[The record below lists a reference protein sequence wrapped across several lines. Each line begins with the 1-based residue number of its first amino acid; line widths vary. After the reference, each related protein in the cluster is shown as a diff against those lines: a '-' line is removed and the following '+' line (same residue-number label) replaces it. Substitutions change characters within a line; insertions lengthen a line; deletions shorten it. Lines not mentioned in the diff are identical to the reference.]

1 LTSSQPLLIVSGL
14 TVRKGKV
21 NLLDNVSFTSRRGE
35 MMGVFGPSGA
45 GKSTLLHAIAGVPDP
60 TFEIFGQIML
70 NGRDVTFESAETR
83 SLQGMAIVLQGLH
96 LFPDMSVL
104 ENVCYP
110 LKHRNCTHGEA
121 SARGNEILTLLHIE
135 DLAQRSVRQL
145 SGGQQQR
152 VALARAIIYNPCL
165 LLLDEPFKGLEQ
177 ELREQLLAD
186 ICMQVRRDIGVLL
199 VTHEKRELRL
209 AADSLI
215 EIRDGRLVRAEAR
228 RDDEDHG
235 GFETTADAVLL
246 PSVDGDPG
254 LVRAY
259 LIGISTNGNVWRR
272 DLQGRRLIKAQVL
285 DRRRSEPL
293 RSALLLKYESG
304 QAGWIEVPST
314 DATAACPGEWINIEY
329 TLSSEREKRHV

>member
-1 LTSSQPLLIVSGL
+1 LTSSQPLLAVYGL
-14 TVRKGKV
+14 TVSKGKTK
-21 NLLDNVSFTSRRGE
+21 LLDNVSFTSRRGE
-35 MMGVFGPSGA
+35 LMGVFGPSGA

-60 TFEIFGQIML
+60 SYEIAGQIML

-83 SLQGMAIVLQGLH
+83 SLLGMAIVLQGLH
-96 LFPDMSVL
+96 LFPDMTVL
-104 ENVCYP
+104 ENVRYP
-110 LKHRNCTHGEA
+110 LKHRKCAPEV
-121 SARGNEILTLLHIE
+121 ARTKANEILNLLRIE
-135 DLAQRSVRQL
+135 ELAQRSVNQL

-152 VALARAIIYNPCL
+152 VALARAIIYDPCL

-215 EIRDGRLVRAEAR
+215 EIREGRLVRSEER
-228 RDDEDHG
+228 RHDKDHG

-246 PSVDGDPG
+246 PSTSGDAAF
-254 LVRAY
+254 VRAHV
-259 LIGISTNGNVWRR
+259 IGISTNGNALVRHSEGVR
-272 DLQGRRLIKAQVL
+272 MIKAQVL

-293 RSALLLKYESG
+293 RSALLLRYESG
-304 QAGWIEVPST
+304 QAGWVEVSSA
-314 DATAACPGEWINIEY
+314 DATEACPGEWISIEY
-329 TLSSEREKRHV
+329 TLSSTQEKRHV

>member
-1 LTSSQPLLIVSGL
+1 
-14 TVRKGKV
+14 
-21 NLLDNVSFTSRRGE
+21 
-35 MMGVFGPSGA
+35 MGVFGPSGA

-60 TFEIFGQIML
+60 TLEISGQIML
-70 NGRDVTFESAETR
+70 NGRDVTFESAEAR

-104 ENVCYP
+104 ENVSYP
-110 LKHRNCTHGEA
+110 LKHRKCTHGE
-121 SARGNEILTLLHIE
+121 SRARANEILTLLHIE
-135 DLAQRSVRQL
+135 ELAQRDIRQL

-152 VALARAIIYNPCL
+152 VALARAIIYDPCL

-215 EIRDGRLVRAEAR
+215 EIREGRLVRAEER
-228 RDDEDHG
+228 RQDEDRG

-246 PSVDGDPG
+246 PSVGGDPAF
-254 LVRAY
+254 VRAH
-259 LIGISTNGNVWRR
+259 LIGISTNGNAWQRP
-272 DLQGRRLIKAQVL
+272 LQGGQVIKAQVL
-285 DRRRSEPL
+285 DRRRSEPH
-293 RSALLLKYESG
+293 RSALLLRYESG
-304 QAGWIEVPST
+304 HAGWVEVPST
-314 DATAACPGEWINIEY
+314 DAIAACPGEWISIEY
-329 TLSSEREKRHV
+329 ILSSEQEKRHV